1 MGWRGWVVF
10 INDGEATLGW
20 SQLAA
25 DSMVSKHPEQLRA
38 ALDDIDV
45 ELGHRTLTVL
55 RSEANLT
62 VQRQLDTLADID
74 DEASRILRLNVL
86 LVGVV
91 VSALS
96 IASQVDSVA
105 GEPLVGQFRNPY
117 VELGVA
123 SLIISTALAAITY
136 SATEYD
142 VGVSA
147 DNVAKLL
154 RADIPADE
162 IEALLLK
169 NYVARINFNRSV
181 DVRNIP
187 LVTATIVFALVGVV
201 FLALG
206 VYEATIRP
214 TPWWLVFG
222 ACLLVGAVVLA
233 SGLPAQ
239 TVRAIRDVRAWR

>member
-1 MGWRGWVVF
+1 
-10 INDGEATLGW
+10 
-20 SQLAA
+20 
-25 DSMVSKHPEQLRA
+25 MVSQHPEELRA
-38 ALDDIDV
+38 ELEDIDV
-45 ELGHRTLTVL
+45 ELGHRTLTIL
-55 RSEANLT
+55 RSEANQT

-74 DEASRILRLNVL
+74 DKASRILRLNVL

-96 IASQVDSVA
+96 IASQFDAVT
-105 GEPLVGQFRNPY
+105 GEPLVEQLRNPY

-123 SLIISTALAAITY
+123 SLVVSTALAAVTY

-147 DNVAKLL
+147 DNVTKLL
-154 RADIPADE
+154 LADISTDE

-187 LVTATIVFALVGVV
+187 LVTATVVFALIGVV
-201 FLALG
+201 LLALG
-206 VYEATIRP
+206 VYEATVRP
-214 TPWWLVFG
+214 IPWWLAFG